1 MFFSTAPG
9 LPGILWQD
17 RSKILRSRENHSMML
32 FKKIKYNGSGV
43 LISAM
48 IALYPAGSAETV
60 GLFYDSTGDDQI
72 SFAARNV
79 KTALEGN
86 NHTVEVHG
94 LSKLD
99 DPYSHQRV
107 VIGLAS
113 DSKVTNPLQTAGS
126 KDPLPELADQAYA
139 LRTTASGPR
148 TYWAI
153 GGGKNGAMYGGLQIA
168 ENINFY
174 DLAKTYNETVSPRIE
189 KRGIKL
195 NLPLDEEST
204 TYFNGNISTSA
215 RFAIAQ
221 VWDYSFW
228 TSWFDEMA
236 RNRYNHVS
244 VWNNHPFTSM
254 IKMENYPQVVIE
266 DVTGYPNYDTFES
279 GKSNNR
285 ESELIKKMTIDQKIQ
300 FWKDVMSY
308 AKSRGFSFYLINW
321 NLFVYGAENKYGISK
336 SVTDPETQTYMKAC
350 MVKLLE
356 TYPDLDG
363 FGVTQGEAMD
373 GNDEEKNRFLGE
385 TYGAGM
391 AEYAKANPSRKLN
404 FIHRWWLADEVTIKQ
419 NFASL
424 LACPNVDFDMSFKYS
439 FAHMYSSIKPDLMR
453 DDEFEFLE
461 KNSLRTAPN
470 SKVRSWLTIRNDDF
484 YFHNWG
490 SPQYARDYF
499 DVIEKLPGA
508 AEWFKGFYM
517 GSDGYNP
524 TRTFFSKLSST
535 QGKLEVERMW
545 YLNKIWGRLSYD
557 KNTSD
562 EVFKHHLKFRLGLR
576 SADSLFDAWQDVSD
590 ALPIVGEMIFKDFK
604 NDQGWYPEM
613 CQGQSQFGPKYT
625 GFLYTHHLAEGRPN
639 GNSRYASFED
649 TAKNNIKDKASALD
663 ASQQVSDKADRALKS
678 IHSMEAEADSE
689 LGIAIHTVKAMGYLS
704 KYYSHKMR
712 AAIHHSAGRESEKIA
727 ELRLAYPWWIQYTNL
742 MHSMYKG
749 MEMQRNVHF
758 KDWHAHDEKVLEE
771 AGGSFSSHSLKT
783 SASNGTIVTSEN
795 ASTCPTGKMMTLT
808 AQAADGYVF
817 RGWTGDIIGMEN
829 PIKVTVGTDMNVGAQ
844 FTPKTSESLPWTEEF
859 YGANLGMSDGF
870 PTTWTSTRG
879 EGEFIRQSD
888 RLVILGAG
896 GVGIFETGDIDIQ
909 GAAVDIR
916 LEVQSKDGLDT
927 GKDADFVKFYKI
939 VDGGAAELI
948 DELSGS
954 VEGIRIMKGK
964 QSAGSKLRL
973 RIEARVDSKGEFY
986 SFDRLTVK

>member
-1 MFFSTAPG
+1 MQNLA
-9 LPGILWQD
+9 
-17 RSKILRSRENHSMML
+17 RSIKPKAIFLAALLGVSMV
-32 FKKIKYNGSGV
+32 FRG
-43 LISAM
+43 A
-48 IALYPAGSAETV
+48 ASAETV
-60 GLFYDSTGDDQI
+60 GVFYESTSDDQI
-72 SFAARNV
+72 GFAV
-79 KTALEGN
+79 KEIRAALEGKQ
-86 NHTVEVHG
+86 HTVEIRG
-94 LSKLD
+94 LSKLAE
-99 DPYSHQRV
+99 PYAHRRI

-113 DSKVTNPLQTAGS
+113 DGALSKSLSEAENRNPIP
-126 KDPLPELADQAYA
+126 DLAEQAYA
-139 LRTTASGPR
+139 LRTTTKENM
-148 TYWAI
+148 TYWI
-153 GGGKNGAMYGGLQIA
+153 VGGGKNGAMYGGLQIA

-174 DLAKTYNETVSPRIE
+174 NLTKTYNEGVSPSIE

-195 NLPLDEEST
+195 NLPLDEKST
-204 TYFNGNISTSA
+204 TYFNGNISTGA
-215 RFAIAQ
+215 RFSIAQ

-254 IKMENYPQVVIE
+254 IKMEDYPDVAIE

-285 ESELIKKMTIDQKIQ
+285 ESGLIKRMTIDQKIQ

-321 NLFVYGAENKYGISK
+321 NLFVYGAEDKYGISK
-336 SVTDPETQTYMKAC
+336 SVLDPETKAYMKAC
-350 MVKLLE
+350 MIKLLE

-373 GNDEEKNRFLGE
+373 GSDEEKNQFLGE

-404 FIHRWWLADEVTIKQ
+404 FIHRWWLADEATIKR

-439 FAHMYSSIKPDLMR
+439 FAHMYSSIKPDLMG

-461 KNSLRTAPN
+461 KNTLRAVPN
-470 SKVRSWLTIRNDDF
+470 SKVRSWLTVRNDDF

-499 DVIEKLPGA
+499 RVIENLPGA
-508 AEWFKGFYM
+508 NEWFKGFYM

-524 TRTFFSKLSST
+524 TRTFFSKLSTT

-562 EVFKHHLKFRLGLR
+562 EVFKEHLKFRLGLS
-576 SADSLFDAWQDVSD
+576 SADSLFDAWRDVSE

-604 NDQGWYPEM
+604 NDQGWYPEI
-613 CQGQSQFGPKYT
+613 CQGQSQSGPKHE

-639 GNSRYASFED
+639 ANSEYASYED
-649 TAKNNIKDKASALD
+649 TARNQLKGKSSAL
-663 ASQQVSDKADRALKS
+663 AAAEKVNEKADRALKTVS
-678 IHSMEAEADSE
+678 SMVAPADSE
-689 LGIAIHTVKAMGYLS
+689 LGIAIQTVRAMGFLS

-712 AAIHHSAGRESEKIA
+712 AVVYHCAEKESEKVA
-727 ELRLAYPWWIQYTNL
+727 ELRLAYPWWIRYSNL

-758 KDWHAHDEKVLEE
+758 KDWHEHDEKVLEE
-771 AGGSFSSHSLKT
+771 AGGTFSSHSIKT
-783 SASNGTIVTSEN
+783 NASNGTIVPSEN
-795 ASTCPTGKMMTLT
+795 ASSYPTGTVITLT
-808 AQAADGYVF
+808 AQAAEGYVF
-817 RGWTGDIIGMEN
+817 SGWTGDIVGMEN

-844 FTPKTSESLPWTEEF
+844 FIPKKPAALPWVEEF
-859 YGANLGMSDGF
+859 CGLNPGTSDGY
-870 PTTWTSTRG
+870 PTTWVASRD
-879 EGEFIRQSD
+879 EGDFFRQSD
-888 RLVILGAG
+888 RLVILGDG
-896 GVGIFETGDIDIQ
+896 GVGVFETGDIDIQ
-909 GAAVDIR
+909 GAKVTIS

-927 GKDADFVKFYKI
+927 GKNADFVKLYKV
-939 VDGGAAELI
+939 VDGGAPELI
-948 DELSGS
+948 DEVSGA
-954 VEGIRIMKGK
+954 VDGIRLMKGT
-964 QSAGSKLRL
+964 QSTGSNLRL
-973 RIEARVDSKGEFY
+973 KIETRVNSEGEFY
-986 SFDRLTVK
+986 SFDRLSVR